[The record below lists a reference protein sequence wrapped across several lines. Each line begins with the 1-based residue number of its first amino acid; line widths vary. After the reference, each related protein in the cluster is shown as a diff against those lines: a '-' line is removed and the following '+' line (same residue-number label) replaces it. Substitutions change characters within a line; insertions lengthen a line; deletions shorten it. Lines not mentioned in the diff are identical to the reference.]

1 MDSNIKDE
9 LLRYVYDN
17 SFTFDGELDD
27 IPFDEPLIEMG
38 LLDSSGMIELLF
50 FIERKWNIEISVEDL
65 TVGKIG
71 SVNQIAVFIEQ
82 KLSKN

>member
-9 LLRYVYDN
+9 LLRHVYDN
-17 SFTFDGELDD
+17 SFAFDGELDD
-27 IPFDEPLIEMG
+27 IPVDEPLIEMG
-38 LLDSSGMIELLF
+38 LLDSSGIIELLF
-50 FIERKWNIEISVEDL
+50 FIERKWNIEISAEDL

>member
-1 MDSNIKDE
+1 MDSNIKNE

-17 SFTFDGELDD
+17 SFAFDGELDD

-38 LLDSSGMIELLF
+38 LLDSSGTIELLF
-50 FIERKWNIEISVEDL
+50 FIERKWNIEISAEDL
-65 TVGKIG
+65 TVGEIG

>member
-17 SFTFDGELDD
+17 SFTFDGELND

-50 FIERKWNIEISVEDL
+50 FIEREWNIEISVEDL

-71 SVNQIAVFIEQ
+71 SVNQIAEFIEY

>member
-1 MDSNIKDE
+1 MDSNIKNE

-17 SFTFDGELDD
+17 SFAFDGELDD

-38 LLDSSGMIELLF
+38 LLDSSGTIELLF

-71 SVNQIAVFIEQ
+71 SVNQITVFIEQ

>member
-1 MDSNIKDE
+1 MDSNIKNE

-17 SFTFDGELDD
+17 SFAFDGELDD

-38 LLDSSGMIELLF
+38 LLDSSGIIELLF
-50 FIERKWNIEISVEDL
+50 FIERKWNIEISAEDL
-65 TVGKIG
+65 TVGEIG

>member
-1 MDSNIKDE
+1 MNSNIKDE

-17 SFTFDGELDD
+17 SFAFDGELGD

-50 FIERKWNIEISVEDL
+50 FIEKKWNIEISVEDL

>member
-17 SFTFDGELDD
+17 SFAFDGELDD

-38 LLDSSGMIELLF
+38 LLDSSGIIELLF
-50 FIERKWNIEISVEDL
+50 FIERKWNIEISAEDL

>member
-17 SFTFDGELDD
+17 SFVFDGELDD

-38 LLDSSGMIELLF
+38 LLDSSGIIELLF
-50 FIERKWNIEISVEDL
+50 FIERKWNIEISAEDL
-65 TVGKIG
+65 TVGEIG

>member
-27 IPFDEPLIEMG
+27 MPFDEPLIEMG
-38 LLDSSGMIELLF
+38 LLDSSGIMELLL
-50 FIERKWNIEISVEDL
+50 FIEKKWNIEISAEDL
-65 TVGKIG
+65 AVGKIG
-71 SVNQIAVFIEQ
+71 SVNQIAEFIEQ
-82 KLSKN
+82 KLSRS